1 MSKTLAQHVV
11 ELLKAYLTIAVSV
24 QLGKERIHVTL
35 AAFKANTP
43 DASPEFITGTLTR
56 NFLRR
61 NAPHV
66 VALLR
71 A

>member
-43 DASPEFITGTLTR
+43 DASPEFITADVSAAVSVPLTEEV
-56 NFLRR
+56 
-61 NAPHV
+61 HHT
-66 VALLR
+66 R